1 MSIRQNILGKGS
13 FGHVYLVTL
22 NGIDYAL
29 KCCLL
34 PKDDSSAILDK
45 EIQVNKKVE
54 AHKNITQLYKV
65 YKWET

>member
-1 MSIRQNILGKGS
+1 MAIRWNILGKGS
-13 FGHVYLVTL
+13 FGNVYLVTL

-45 EIQVNKKVE
+45 EI
-54 AHKNITQLYKV
+54 
-65 YKWET
+65 